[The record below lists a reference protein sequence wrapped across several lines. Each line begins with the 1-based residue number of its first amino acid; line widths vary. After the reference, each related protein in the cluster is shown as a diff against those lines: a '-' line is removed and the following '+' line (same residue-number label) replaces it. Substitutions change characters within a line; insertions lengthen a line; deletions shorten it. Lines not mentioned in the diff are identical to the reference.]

1 MPRFGFRQHL
11 YFGVIGKY
19 RDEEMIIN
27 NNKKGLNIGKSPR
40 KRIGASTFTL
50 HLTSMIDMM
59 TILLVFLLKSYSA
72 EGQIVTITKDLR
84 LPESTSKTHPI
95 VTSVISITSDWI
107 LLDGRP
113 IEKIGSVLAKN
124 ELIIQNLFDELGNL
138 RTLTEGI
145 GDLGSSMRG
154 FRGNISIQGDRDIT
168 FDLLKRIMFT
178 CGRVG
183 YNNMLLTVMQKE

>member
-1 MPRFGFRQHL
+1 MFNNDH
-11 YFGVIGKY
+11 
-19 RDEEMIIN
+19 N
-27 NNKKGLNIGKSPR
+27 NNLSMARTTKRRKGS
-40 KRIGASTFTL
+40 STFTL
-50 HLTSMIDMM
+50 RLTSMIDMM

-84 LPESTSKTHPI
+84 LPESTSKTTPI
-95 VTSVISITSDWI
+95 VTSVISITSEWI

-113 IEKIGSVLAKN
+113 IEKIASVLTKN
-124 ELIIQNLFDELGNL
+124 ELIIQNLSDELANL

-145 GDLGSSMRG
+145 GDLGGSMMG
-154 FRGNISIQGDRDIT
+154 FRGNIAIQGDREIT